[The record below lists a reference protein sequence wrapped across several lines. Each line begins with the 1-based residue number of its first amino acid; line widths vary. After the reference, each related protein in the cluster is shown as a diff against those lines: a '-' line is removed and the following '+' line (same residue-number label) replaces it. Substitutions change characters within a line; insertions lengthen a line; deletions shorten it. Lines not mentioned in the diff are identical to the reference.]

1 MALFKPSLLRFASR
15 SSMLGKYSRRG
26 EKGNYPWSPFLQGD
40 GIRDGPQTQH
50 LLGNKTS
57 FRRGDQS
64 IDETRSFLPLNFI
77 FQKSIAL

>member
-1 MALFKPSLLRFASR
+1 
-15 SSMLGKYSRRG
+15 MLGKYSRRG
-26 EKGNYPWSPFLQGD
+26 ERKGITPWSPFLQGD

-77 FQKSIAL
+77 FQKSIANS

>member
-1 MALFKPSLLRFASR
+1 
-15 SSMLGKYSRRG
+15 MLGKYSRRG
-26 EKGNYPWSPFLQGD
+26 ERKGITPGRRSYKGTELGTD
-40 GIRDGPQTQH
+40 HKTQH

-77 FQKSIAL
+77 FQKSIANS